1 MGIEGQFAGLTI
13 RARREPALA
22 VNGRGRGYLSEI
34 RRFAM
39 LERDQEYNLAKR
51 WRELGDRDAANQLV
65 TSHLRL
71 AVRIAMGYRGYG
83 LPVSEIIAE
92 GNVGL
97 MQALNRFEPEKGFR
111 FATYAMWWIR
121 ASIHDYILRSW
132 SLVKI
137 GTTANQKKLFFKL
150 RSAKNKIAALES
162 GDLHPDQV
170 ALIAKNLDVT
180 SEDVVDM
187 NRRLGGDK
195 SINAPMHGD
204 GEAGEWQDRLVDQS
218 PSPEAIVVEQDETD
232 RRLKALTAA
241 IDVLDDRERRIFEAR
256 RLVDEPLTLEDLAAS
271 FNVSRERI
279 RQIEARA
286 FEKVRKA
293 AKNIAT
299 QAALAVPAAF
309 SA

>member
-1 MGIEGQFAGLTI
+1 MGIEGQFAGLTV
-13 RARREPALA
+13 RTRREPGF
-22 VNGRGRGYLSEI
+22 VRSGHGKGYLYDI

-51 WRELGDRDAANQLV
+51 WREHGDRDAANQLV

-71 AVRIAMGYRGYG
+71 AVKIAMGYRGYG

-121 ASIHDYILRSW
+121 ACIQDYILRSW

-137 GTTANQKKLFFKL
+137 GTTANQKRLFFKL
-150 RSAKNKIAALES
+150 RSAKSKIAALES
-162 GDLHPDQV
+162 GDLRPDQV

-180 SEDVVDM
+180 NQDVVDM

-195 SINAPMHGD
+195 SINAPMHND
-204 GEAGEWQDRLVDQS
+204 GETGEWQDHLVDQS
-218 PSPEAIVVEQDETD
+218 PSPEAIVVEQDEKD
-232 RRLKALTAA
+232 RRLKALVAA

-256 RLVDEPLTLEDLAAS
+256 RLADEPLTLEDLAAK

-293 AKNIAT
+293 AKN
-299 QAALAVPAAF
+299 LAVQAPAAVQPTWGV
-309 SA
+309 

>member
-1 MGIEGQFAGLTI
+1 MGIEGQFVGLTV
-13 RARREPALA
+13 RTRREPAF
-22 VNGRGRGYLSEI
+22 VGNGRGKGYLSDI

-51 WRELGDRDAANQLV
+51 WREHGDRDAANQLV

-71 AVRIAMGYRGYG
+71 AVKIAMGYRGYG

-121 ASIHDYILRSW
+121 ACIQDYILRSW

-150 RSAKNKIAALES
+150 RSAKSKIAALES

-180 SEDVVDM
+180 NQDVVDM

-195 SINAPMHGD
+195 SINAPMHND
-204 GEAGEWQDRLVDQS
+204 GETGEWQDHLVDQS
-218 PSPEAIVVEQDETD
+218 PSPEAIVVEQDEKD
-232 RRLKALTAA
+232 RQLKALVAA

-256 RLVDEPLTLEDLAAS
+256 RLVDEPLTLEDLAAK

-293 AKNIAT
+293 AKNLAV
-299 QAALAVPAAF
+299 QAPAALRA
-309 SA
+309 